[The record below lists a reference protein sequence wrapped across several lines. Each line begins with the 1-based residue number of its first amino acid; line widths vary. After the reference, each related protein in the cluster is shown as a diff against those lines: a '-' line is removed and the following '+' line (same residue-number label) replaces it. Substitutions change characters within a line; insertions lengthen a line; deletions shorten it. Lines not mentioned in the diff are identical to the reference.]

1 MQKKNATSYQK
12 CNMRCDKSETY
23 QKWNMFFDF
32 MILLAKTNII
42 ANPEKKDR
50 QLFTKSITCSPI

>member
-1 MQKKNATSYQK
+1 MNAKKIASLYQ
-12 CNMRCDKSETY
+12 NRTMRCETY
-23 QKWNMFFDF
+23 QKWNLFFDF
-32 MILLAKTNII
+32 MIFLAKTKII